1 MKPLLLF
8 VLLWVNSINAQILLL
23 DVLPLIDA
31 KVTYKK
37 VHEVLGNS
45 KTDLVSKAGNWYT
58 YQSIALE
65 VDKPL
70 DETHQYL
77 SGTYAFKTLWGPNDY
92 VELYKEVQCKI
103 NLTLKNE
110 RYQYEINTF
119 IVKEPNQTTQL
130 EIYKM
135 DHKKHHKYNKAFYQR
150 IDAEINMI
158 IASLEKVMTQ

>member
-92 VELYKEVQCKI
+92 IELYKEVQCKI

-110 RYQYEINTF
+110 RYQYEISSF
-119 IVKEPNQTTQL
+119 LIKEPNRATQL
-130 EIYKM
+130 EVFKM
-135 DHKKHHKYNKAFYQR
+135 DDKKLSKYNQDFYKR
-150 IDAEINMI
+150 IDKKINELI
-158 IASLEKVMTQ
+158 SGLEEAMSN